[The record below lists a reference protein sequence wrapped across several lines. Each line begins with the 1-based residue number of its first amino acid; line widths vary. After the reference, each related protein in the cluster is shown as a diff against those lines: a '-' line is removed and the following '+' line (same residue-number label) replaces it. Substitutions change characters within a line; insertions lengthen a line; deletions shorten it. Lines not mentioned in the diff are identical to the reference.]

1 MARKTRKEYRTLPP
15 WRVSLQVVLSD
26 NANLQRFSSQLS
38 RLSLPR
44 DVIGRR
50 IANMMGLEGV
60 KERRLLEDRG
70 VVILSKCLEDL
81 FLNPK
86 ARFPHPFFQRS
97 SGGPAFRFQS
107 QLVIGIPGRNSNRL
121 CRLIGKLDSARIDT
135 D

>member
-1 MARKTRKEYRTLPP
+1 
-15 WRVSLQVVLSD
+15 
-26 NANLQRFSSQLS
+26 
-38 RLSLPR
+38 
-44 DVIGRR
+44 
-50 IANMMGLEGV
+50 MMGLEGV

-135 D
+135 DVTESDLSQTLNQDSRDRTDVERSFMGDG